1 MRSRLMCPRLMRP
14 KVTLSKPVALFTL
27 AALALTAQT
36 VDRTK
41 PPETPPIPSYKL
53 PPISTVTL
61 ANGLNVI
68 LIQDARFPLVTA
80 RLNFPAGSKFDPQEL
95 PGLSE
100 AVATLLIEGTKT
112 RTSRQISEEADA
124 IGGSLNGS
132 SGPDSLTVSGS
143 ALSENLAKLMALM
156 ADVAINASF
165 PAGEVDLEKR
175 NRVQNLMSERSQP
188 SFLAQEKFAQA
199 VYGSSPYAHIGP
211 TMESIQKVDVK
222 ALASFRD
229 AYLIPNNATLIVLG
243 RLPAREEVMKTIT
256 GSFGSWQRKDAPAS
270 PKVDPP
276 APKRQIVLVDRP
288 GSVQADIHVGRL
300 APTRLTS
307 EFFPMAV
314 GNNILGAGASSRM
327 FTDIRERDGF
337 AYDAHSEYVT
347 SRDAASFAA
356 VTEVRN
362 EVIEPAL
369 KEVLEE
375 MDRMANQP
383 VSKEELAN
391 VKNYMSGL
399 YLLRL
404 ETQEGVA
411 NQLNG
416 MRTLGLPENYL
427 ETYVTRVRSVEP
439 DQIQAAAKKYISSG
453 QAAIVVVG
461 DASKIG
467 DALKKFGEVSVVK
480 AQ

>member
-1 MRSRLMCPRLMRP
+1 MWTRSI
-14 KVTLSKPVALFTL
+14 VFFAVAVLS
-27 AALALTAQT
+27 LTAQT

-41 PPETPPIPSYKL
+41 PPETPPIPGYKL

-61 ANGLNVI
+61 PNGLNVV

-80 RLNFPAGSKFDPQEL
+80 RLNFPAGSKFDPKEL

-100 AVATLLIEGTKT
+100 AVATLLIEGTPT

-124 IGGSLNGS
+124 IGGSLKGS
-132 SGPDSLTVSGS
+132 SGPDSLTVAGS
-143 ALSENLAKLMALM
+143 ALSENLAKLLALM

-165 PAGEVDLEKR
+165 PSSEVDLEKR

-188 SFLAQEKFAQA
+188 SFLAQEAFSQA

-211 TMESIQKVDVK
+211 TVSSIEKLDVK

-229 AYLIPNNATLIVLG
+229 TYLIPNTATLIVLG
-243 RLPAREEVMKTIT
+243 SLPAHDEVIRAIT
-256 GSFGSWQRKDAPAS
+256 DHFGTWQRKDAPAS

-288 GSVQADIHVGRL
+288 GSVQADIHVGQL

-307 EFFPMAV
+307 EFFPMVLA
-314 GNNILGAGASSRM
+314 NNILGGGVSSRM

-362 EVIEPAL
+362 DVIEPAL

-383 VSKEELAN
+383 VSKEELAKI
-391 VKNYMSGL
+391 KNYMSGL

-404 ETQEGVA
+404 ETQDGVA

-416 MRTLGLPENYL
+416 MKTLGLPENYL
-427 ETYVTRVRSVEP
+427 ETYVTRVRSVEG
-439 DQIQAAAKKYISSG
+439 DQIQAVAKKYIYSG

-467 DALKKFGEVSVVK
+467 DGLKKVGEVSIVK
-480 AQ
+480 VQ